1 MKYIEEKR
9 LHPINIL
16 IVFLIGIAAA
26 LFLIGS
32 INSFGITGPLQNVL
46 IAITAIVYAIALF
59 AFLRPEKTKIP
70 LIENEPEIIER
81 IVKEPVVQT
90 IEKPVIRY
98 KNKII
103 KEQPKI
109 EEKKIP
115 VKEIKPIIIEKE
127 KPKEKKSK
135 YIGSSYNERYHLR
148 SCRFAGAI
156 KKQYLIEENDK
167 KFFKLRGYDPCKVC
181 KPDKN

>member
-9 LHPINIL
+9 LQPINIL

-26 LFLIGS
+26 LFVIGS
-32 INSFGITGPLQNVL
+32 INSFNITGPLQKVL
-46 IAITAIVYAIALF
+46 IAITIIVYAITLF
-59 AFLRPEKTKIP
+59 AFLKPEMTKIP
-70 LIENEPEIIER
+70 LVENEPKVVER

-109 EEKKIP
+109 EKITK
-115 VKEIKPIIIEKE
+115 KEIQPIIIETK

-135 YIGSSYNERYHLR
+135 YVGSSYNEKYHLR

-167 KFFKLRGYDPCKVC
+167 KFFKLRGYSPCKVC
-181 KPDKN
+181 NPDKN